1 MAAGIP
7 AAVCLKSNWSEGFES
22 GDICEL
28 EARFYA
34 LMGGHLQAPVAR
46 KWYADRETDS
56 HMAGGGR
63 SIVMMEDLGVADGQ
77 FGHSSGQLGVDGV
90 AKGLESLAA
99 LHGALW
105 GSPQLAAMAWLP
117 TSMDT
122 AIDTEQLRRNYLYIA
137 RNLAQPADQAVLPRW
152 VHETPERFAH
162 AFDELAY
169 FARSQPGPHC
179 LVHGDAHQGNSFLR
193 GNGQRI
199 WLDWQLVRQGRPWR
213 DVSYFMLGALTVK
226 ERRASAEQLVRH
238 YREALLAT
246 GARDVPDFDTTWQH
260 FRRWPVY
267 GLQAWLGNVD
277 SRGQG
282 GLPMVE
288 QLRCRH

>member
-1 MAAGIP
+1 M
-7 AAVCLKSNWSEGFES
+7 
-22 GDICEL
+22 
-28 EARFYA
+28 
-34 LMGGHLQAPVAR
+34 
-46 KWYADRETDS
+46 
-56 HMAGGGR
+56 
-63 SIVMMEDLGVADGQ
+63 
-77 FGHSSGQLGVDGV
+77 

-137 RNLAQPADQAVLPRW
+137 RNLAQPADQAMLPRW